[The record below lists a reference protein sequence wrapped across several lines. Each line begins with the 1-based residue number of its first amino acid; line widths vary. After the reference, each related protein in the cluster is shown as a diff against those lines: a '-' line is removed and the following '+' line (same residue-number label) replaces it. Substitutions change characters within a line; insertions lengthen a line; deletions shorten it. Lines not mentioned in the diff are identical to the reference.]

1 MGSRYVRDRNIAD
14 SEGSKT
20 YNQTGAAMAADCLLV
35 GYNDSIFSDSLQ
47 IVRAMGK
54 GSGAYR
60 DLNLAFIEMQ
70 GKPYRCMDLL
80 NYFLGA
86 SSPPVTKK
94 FDNSDFISS
103 AILYL
108 SSFLHKRGFNVD
120 HVNLVHREKEK
131 FAAKLEAETP
141 RAIAITTTFYVSP
154 YPVREIVQFIRSKG
168 FAGPIIIGGPYIS
181 NQSKIY
187 HQGDLATLF
196 EFVGGDIYI
205 NSSEGEETLA
215 KVLGALRD
223 GGDLNEV
230 PNLAFR
236 RSGGFDF
243 TAVSPERN
251 ELADEPV
258 NYALFGNQAIG
269 QFVSL
274 RSAKSCPFACAFCG
288 FPQRAGKYV
297 YVDVAELGRHL
308 DSIAELNSVTT
319 LTFID
324 DTFNVP
330 KKRFRDILRLMIE
343 RNYGFRW
350 NCFYR
355 ADHGD
360 DATID
365 LMAKAGC
372 EGVFLGVESGSDA
385 MLKKMNKT
393 ARRADYLGAIKKFR
407 EVSIST
413 YVSLLVGFP
422 GETLETVQQTVDL
435 LETTAPNYYRANLLY
450 LDPITAAWKNR
461 ETLGLSGEGFS
472 WKHATMDSGLASE
485 IIDWMFASVRN
496 SVWLPQHGFEQ
507 WAIFYLQRHG
517 FSERRVDSFIRGFNA
532 SIKAKLLLNQT
543 ELSPELAST
552 LRQVAAGTP
561 LENIDLSPI
570 TAIEQLTTV
579 GLGEKFGS
587 FEQAVA

>member
-1 MGSRYVRDRNIAD
+1 MV
-14 SEGSKT
+14 T
-20 YNQTGAAMAADCLLV
+20 DCLLV
-35 GYNDSIFSDSLQ
+35 GYNDSIFTDSLQ

-60 DLNLAFIEMQ
+60 DLNLAFVEMA

-80 NYFLGA
+80 NYFLGTA
-86 SSPPVTKK
+86 SPPASKQ

-103 AILYL
+103 AIFYL
-108 SSFLHKRGFNVD
+108 RSYLHRRGFNVD
-120 HVNLVHREKEK
+120 YVNLVHREKEQ
-131 FAAKLEAETP
+131 FAAKLETGFP

-154 YPVREIVQFIRSKG
+154 YPVREIVKFIRSKG
-168 FAGPIIIGGPYIS
+168 FAGPIIIGGPYIA
-181 NQSKIY
+181 NQSKMY
-187 HQGDLATLF
+187 DQSNLATLLDYL
-196 EFVGGDIYI
+196 GGDIYI
-205 NSSEGEETLA
+205 NSSEGEATLA
-215 KVLGALRD
+215 KVLGALQS
-223 GGDLNEV
+223 GADLSTV
-230 PNLAFR
+230 PNLAIR
-236 RSGGFDF
+236 RTNGFDF
-243 TAVSPERN
+243 TAVSPEKN

-258 NYALFGNQAIG
+258 NYALFEPQAIG

-288 FPQRAGKYV
+288 FPQRAGKYT
-297 YVDVAELGRHL
+297 YVDVEELGRHL

-330 KKRFRDILRLMIE
+330 KNRFRDILRLMIE

-355 ADHGD
+355 ADCGD
-360 DATID
+360 DATIE
-365 LMAKAGC
+365 LMAEAGC

-393 ARRADYLGAIKKFR
+393 ARRADYVDAIKKFR
-407 EVSIST
+407 SVSVST

-422 GETLETVQQTVDL
+422 GETLDTIQQTVDL

-472 WKHATMDSGLASE
+472 WKHATMDSSLASE
-485 IIDWMFASVRN
+485 IIDWMFGSIRN

-517 FSERRVDSFIRGFNA
+517 FSEQRVNCFIRGFNA
-532 SIKAKLLLNQT
+532 AIKDKLLRDRI
-543 ELSPELAST
+543 ELSPELASS
-552 LRQVAAGTP
+552 LRQIAIGVP
-561 LENIDLSPI
+561 LQTIDLSPI
-570 TAIEQLTTV
+570 TTIEQLATMS
-579 GLGEKFGS
+579 LKDKFGAYQ
-587 FEQAVA
+587 QAVA